1 MTQNERYN
9 IEPIGAPDELIE
21 NKRKRLVFRSY
32 HRGTKEMDLIL
43 GSFASAQVFGFN
55 AQELADYDELLR
67 NNDPD
72 LYNWITRK
80 EDAPQDVAKLSVFQK
95 LMAHRLV

>member
-1 MTQNERYN
+1 MTKNERYN

-43 GSFASAQVFGFN
+43 GSFASAHVFEFSV
-55 AQELADYDELLR
+55 QELADYDELLR

-72 LYNWITRK
+72 LYNWITHK
-80 EDAPQDVAKLSVFQK
+80 EEAPQDVAELSVFQK
-95 LMAHRLV
+95 LMAHKLV

>member
-1 MTQNERYN
+1 MMQNERYN

-43 GSFASAQVFGFN
+43 GSFASAHVAEFSV
-55 AQELADYDELLR
+55 QELADYDELLR

-72 LYNWITRK
+72 LYNWVTRK
-80 EDAPQDVAKLSVFQK
+80 ENAPEDVTELSVFQK
-95 LMAHRLV
+95 LLAHRLV